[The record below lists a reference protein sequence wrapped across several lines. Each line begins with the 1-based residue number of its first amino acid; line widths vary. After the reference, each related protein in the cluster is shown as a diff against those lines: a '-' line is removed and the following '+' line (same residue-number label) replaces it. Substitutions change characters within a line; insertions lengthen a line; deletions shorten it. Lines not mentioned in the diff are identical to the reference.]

1 MDKHDLGAETA
12 YFRSILLAR
21 PPRDMTSIREIVE
34 HGPFDRLSDS
44 DRDAIIRELSYSFG
58 FSPVEE
64 ELAP

>member
-34 HGPFDRLSDS
+34 HGS
-44 DRDAIIRELSYSFG
+44 ELRSR
-58 FSPVEE
+58 
-64 ELAP
+64 